1 MLLRIILGEDNIK
14 KVHLDKLP
22 DTIEDFCDFLKT
34 ELGLSGEIIIQ
45 HQDPDFNME
54 LYNLNSMLDLPRDKA
69 TLKDE
74 PLVADVL
81 KRWPALYFVRQ
92 LEYEFARLTAVNL
105 RETLITGIDKYLDRF
120 LELFRAKRAIP
131 GLSSLIRQL
140 DNSDNSTHFKRAIL
154 LLGLPHFLRDDCSSF
169 VKTVEATDDE
179 KSMTKGIKVGLLIL
193 KDGEDIIDVSVVLEE
208 SVILKDLGDIPTA
221 MAQCSWGFFTV

>member
-1 MLLRIILGEDNIK
+1 MYMTRAKPLHSIGSILCAWKISDLPQGLPFAYLSFTMLLRIILGEDNIK

-69 TLKDE
+69 TLK
-74 PLVADVL
+74 
-81 KRWPALYFVRQ
+81 

-140 DNSDNSTHFKRAIL
+140 DH
-154 LLGLPHFLRDDCSSF
+154 G
-169 VKTVEATDDE
+169 VKY
-179 KSMTKGIKVGLLIL
+179 
-193 KDGEDIIDVSVVLEE
+193 
-208 SVILKDLGDIPTA
+208 
-221 MAQCSWGFFTV
+221 